1 MRTTMRHVDGTEVIA
16 VVSLRDLIFVKSNPT
31 NASVLILKQMSVK
44 LKMEIHV
51 KFLSST
57 KVHLTI
63 GVPELTAVQIG
74 ATTMLQARNGAIV
87 T

>member
-51 KFLSST
+51 KCLLRT
-57 KVHLTI
+57 KALLMT
-63 GVPELTAVQIG
+63 GVPELTVAQIG
-74 ATTMLQARNGAIV
+74 VTIIQRVRNGALV